1 MSPIISR
8 LCIPF
13 VELNCDADYIMD
25 AFYCQSIATVSRV
38 TSVPFHNKYGTYNR
52 VYVDIH
58 EWHPTEVAYNFIQRL
73 KNENCEARI
82 VHNDDDWWPVEVNDS
97 HSPCPFIS
105 KSTTFNYLVDEETNG
120 LQFLD
125 LSSQEDPEWESIEK
139 DLTIMLSLQNIES
152 ELCL

>member
-82 VHNDDDWWPVEVNDS
+82 VHNDDDWWPVEVNNS
-97 HSPCPFIS
+97 LTPSPINS
-105 KSTTFNYLVDEETNG
+105 QSTTINYLVEETKG
-120 LQFLD
+120 LEFLD
-125 LSSQEDPEWESIEK
+125 LSPQEDLEWESIEK
-139 DLTIMLSLQNIES
+139 DLAIMLSIQNIES